1 MLVLRCTTKLLSKLG
16 LPPRAEGE
24 TSSGLLGDWYATL
37 VRTRRCHYV
46 LAMARN
52 TLLPVVVSGRELR
65 AFPLRLAS
73 AVADVLAA
81 YGVPAEAIE
90 KELAAMAPVRYVKT
104 DDRSNVGVLTEFQRL
119 LVDDLEYVPTAPL
132 TALSLRLAHTP
143 IVARNMFP
151 EDATCRLFGIAL
163 PRHRGMEFDN

>member
-1 MLVLRCTTKLLSKLG
+1 MR
-16 LPPRAEGE
+16 

-37 VRTRRCHYV
+37 VRTRRGHYV
-46 LAMARN
+46 LGMAHN

-65 AFPLRLAS
+65 AFPVRLAS
-73 AVADVLAA
+73 AVVDVLAA

-90 KELAAMAPVRYVKT
+90 KDVAAMTTVRYAKT
-104 DDRSNVGVLTEFQRL
+104 DDRSNVGVLTEFHHL
-119 LVDDLEYVPTAPL
+119 LVAHLEDVPTAPL

-151 EDATCRLFGIAL
+151 EDATCHLFGIPL
-163 PRHRGMEFDN
+163 PRHRRMEMETN